1 MISVPAR
8 WSELYFNIFAILCAT
23 EGAFLVWYEVTRRSV
38 PLDYVDIAMS
48 IVLGIGPVGLAAA
61 IQAFVILKVRDA
73 VMMTWETFAARRE
86 ERGRK
91 KGREEGREE
100 ATKEML
106 VRIKQILPHENGAPD
121 YEDTNDLDALLA
133 RIIENPDAL
142 EKLRAMLREI
152 QDEK

>member
-1 MISVPAR
+1 MMSVPAR
-8 WSELYFNIFAILCAT
+8 WSELYFDIFAVLCAT
-23 EGAFLVWYEVTRRSV
+23 EGAFLVWYEATRRSV

-73 VMMTWETFAARRE
+73 AMMTWETFAARRE
-86 ERGRK
+86 ERGRA
-91 KGREEGREE
+91 KGREEILE
-100 ATKEML
+100 
-106 VRIKQILPHENGAPD
+106 RIRQMVPSENGASVR
-121 YEDTNDLDALLA
+121 EDTDDLETLIS

-142 EKLRAMLREI
+142 KKLRAMLQET

>member
-1 MISVPAR
+1 MMSVPAR

-23 EGAFLVWYEVTRRSV
+23 EGTFLVWYEATRRSV

-91 KGREEGREE
+91 KGREEILE
-100 ATKEML
+100 
-106 VRIKQILPHENGAPD
+106 RIRQMVPSENGASVR
-121 YEDTNDLDALLA
+121 EDTDDLETLISK
-133 RIIENPDAL
+133 IIENPDAL
-142 EKLRAMLREI
+142 EKLRAMLREM
-152 QDEK
+152 QDAE